1 MTFLCRWSSFAD
13 RENFVEG
20 GGGVKFDNVF
30 LLDEGIEDPNT
41 TKKMPSSARQRAFRW
56 RADDGQTLNTGL
68 VAVIFQGIR
77 TSIAK
82 KPYII
87 PVLWFFGGWEVQTPA
102 SSVSAHDLL
111 VQMKAQ
117 LEI

>member
-1 MTFLCRWSSFAD
+1 MQHRLKLTKAIAARIHDFFVQMKLIRRSRKFCRGW
-13 RENFVEG
+13 
-20 GGGVKFDNVF
+20 GGVKFDNVF

-87 PVLWFFGGWEVQTPA
+87 PVL
-102 SSVSAHDLL
+102 
-111 VQMKAQ
+111 
-117 LEI
+117 